1 MEVHDAERLKELQ
14 ALPLDR
20 KILITQA
27 RIVDWYNHF
36 DGNVY
41 VSYSGGKDST
51 VLLHIARGLFPDIP
65 AYFVNTGLE
74 YPEIQKFVKSQDRV
88 EILRPKMQFN
98 EVISKYG
105 YPLISKEVAE
115 IIYYARRIRPK
126 TENIEGSDGH
136 AYGYKTGHQNRE
148 KLLYVRESHK
158 KDPYMF
164 DKSKWLPLARDLP
177 FAVSNYCCYTMKKSP
192 MKKISRATK
201 SHPILGSMASE
212 SKLRKQA
219 WLKHGCNAFDAKDP
233 TSQPMSFWTDQDVLS
248 YIKYYNLEI
257 CSVYGNIVDDGG
269 GGLKCSG
276 CERTGCVFCGFGAY
290 LDKGETRF
298 QRLAKTHPRQYEYC
312 IGGGQW
318 VDNPAYDPT
327 ASMEPDE
334 MGWVNWNPKKIWVP
348 DKEGLGMGKVFDMC
362 NEVYGKDFIRYQ

>member
-1 MEVHDAERLKELQ
+1 
-14 ALPLDR
+14 
-20 KILITQA
+20 
-27 RIVDWYNHF
+27 
-36 DGNVY
+36 
-41 VSYSGGKDST
+41 
-51 VLLHIARGLFPDIP
+51 
-65 AYFVNTGLE
+65 
-74 YPEIQKFVKSQDRV
+74 
-88 EILRPKMQFN
+88 
-98 EVISKYG
+98 
-105 YPLISKEVAE
+105 
-115 IIYYARRIRPK
+115 
-126 TENIEGSDGH
+126 
-136 AYGYKTGHQNRE
+136 
-148 KLLYVRESHK
+148 
-158 KDPYMF
+158 
-164 DKSKWLPLARDLP
+164 
-177 FAVSNYCCYTMKKSP
+177 
-192 MKKISRATK
+192 
-201 SHPILGSMASE
+201 MASE

-318 VDNPAYDPT
+318 ADNPAYDPT